1 MTAKDN
7 TTRNI
12 VLVLIILI
20 VAIFRLLAFKYKD
33 LSNFNPVG
41 AIALF
46 GGAYF
51 TSKWKGYLTV
61 LLALFTTDIVL
72 NYLYTSK
79 FQIGYD
85 GIIGVYLSF
94 ALMVLVGTMIK
105 KVNVLNVLLACIASV
120 LIHWLVTD
128 LPWFYTTLNLYP
140 HTLAGYGKSLV
151 NAIPFEYNMIYGNL
165 VFGFLLFG
173 GFELAKTKYTFLRSK
188 KQLAL

>member
-1 MTAKDN
+1 MNTKDN

-12 VLVLIILI
+12 VIILMI
-20 VAIFRLLAFKYKD
+20 VAAAAFRLLAFKYKD

-51 TSKWKGYLTV
+51 ANKWKSYATV
-61 LLALFTTDIVL
+61 LFTLFTTDIVL

-79 FQIGYD
+79 FSMGYD

-94 ALMVLVGTMIK
+94 ALMVLLGSMIK
-105 KVNVLNVLLACIASV
+105 KVNVLNVVLASLGSV

-140 HTLAGYGKSLV
+140 HTWAGYMTSLAA
-151 NAIPFEYNMIYGNL
+151 AIEFEKNMVYGTL
-165 VFGFLLFG
+165 VFSILMFG
-173 GFELAKTKYTFLRSK
+173 GFEFAKSKYTFLQTK

>member
-1 MTAKDN
+1 
-7 TTRNI
+7 
-12 VLVLIILI
+12 VLVLVIVI

-105 KVNVLNVLLACIASV
+105 KVNVLNVFLACIASV

-128 LPWFYTTLNLYP
+128 LPWFYTTSNLYP
-140 HTLAGYGKSLV
+140 HTLAGYSTSLV

-173 GFELAKTKYTFLRSK
+173 GFELAKTKYTFLRTK

>member
-1 MTAKDN
+1 MNSKDN

-12 VLVLIILI
+12 VLILAI
-20 VAIFRLLAFKYKD
+20 VVVAAFRLLAFKYKD

-51 TSKWKGYLTV
+51 TSKWKSYITV
-61 LLALFTTDIVL
+61 LLALFTTDVIL

-79 FQIGYD
+79 ITIWYE
-85 GIIGVYLSF
+85 GIIGVYVSF
-94 ALMVLVGTMIK
+94 ALMVLLGTMIK
-105 KVNVLNVLLACIASV
+105 KVRVVNVLLASLASV
-120 LIHWLVTD
+120 LIHWLITD
-128 LPWFYTTLNLYP
+128 LPWLYTTSNLYP
-140 HTLAGYGKSLV
+140 HTLAGYGTSLV

-165 VFGFLLFG
+165 VFGLILFG
-173 GFELAKTKYTFLRSK
+173 GFELAKTKYTFLRTK

>member
-12 VLVLIILI
+12 VLILMI
-20 VAIFRLLAFKYKD
+20 VVAASFRLIAFEYKD

-41 AIALF
+41 AIAIF

-51 TSKWKGYLTV
+51 ASKWKGYLTV
-61 LLALFTTDIVL
+61 LLTLFTTDIVL

-79 FQIGYD
+79 FSIGYD

-94 ALMVLVGTMIK
+94 ALMVFLGSMIK
-105 KVNVLNVLLACIASV
+105 KVNVLNVVLASLASV

-140 HTLAGYGKSLV
+140 HTLAGYGTSLV

-165 VFGFLLFG
+165 VFGLLLFG
-173 GFELAKTKYTFLRSK
+173 GFELAKSKYAFLQTK